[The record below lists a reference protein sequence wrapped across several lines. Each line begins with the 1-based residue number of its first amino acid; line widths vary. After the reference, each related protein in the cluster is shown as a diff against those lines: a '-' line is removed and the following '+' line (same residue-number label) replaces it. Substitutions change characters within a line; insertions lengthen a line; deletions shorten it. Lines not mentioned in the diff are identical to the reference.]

1 MFNLLHTFSALP
13 NKYHKQRAVQQ
24 NCSKIGGSVDS
35 EDTDWED
42 DPNVD
47 ENAANDKQPSGNW
60 TKEYEGFSH
69 HLIFVCAYAA
79 APFYFTC

>member
-1 MFNLLHTFSALP
+1 
-13 NKYHKQRAVQQ
+13 
-24 NCSKIGGSVDS
+24 VDS

-42 DPNVD
+42 DPNLD

-79 APFYFTC
+79 APFSFTC